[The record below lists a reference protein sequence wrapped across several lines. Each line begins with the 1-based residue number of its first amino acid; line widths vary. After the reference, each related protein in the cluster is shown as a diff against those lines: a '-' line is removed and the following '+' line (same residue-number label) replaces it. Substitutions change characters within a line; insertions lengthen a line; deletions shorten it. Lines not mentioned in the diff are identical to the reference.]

1 MIGSGETVI
10 MSTSRLDRRSSAMRV
25 VAFTLLW
32 LILSG
37 ADVAG
42 LPAGVVATV
51 AATWTSLVF
60 LPPQGLR
67 VSPISLS
74 AFIARFLL
82 QSIVAGKD
90 VAWRALD
97 PRLPLH
103 PGLIKYS
110 VKLPRGALRNTF
122 STITALLPGTLPM
135 QSDEGGEL
143 LVHCLDLDEPVVA
156 QMQEEERQLAQVLGG
171 GRQHV

>member
-1 MIGSGETVI
+1 G
-10 MSTSRLDRRSSAMRV
+10 AMRV
-25 VAFTLLW
+25 IAFAVLW

-42 LPAGVVATV
+42 LPAGVVATA
-51 AATWTSLVF
+51 AATWTSMVF

-67 VSPISLS
+67 VAPISLS
-74 AFIARFLL
+74 TFVARFLL

-97 PRLPLH
+97 PKLPLRT
-103 PGLIKYS
+103 GLIRYP
-110 VKLPRGALRNTF
+110 VELARGARRNTF
-122 STITALLPGTLPM
+122 CTISALLPGTLPI

-143 LVHCLDLDEPVVA
+143 LVHCLDLDQPVVA
-156 QMQEEERQLAQVLGG
+156 QMQEEERRLAQVLGG